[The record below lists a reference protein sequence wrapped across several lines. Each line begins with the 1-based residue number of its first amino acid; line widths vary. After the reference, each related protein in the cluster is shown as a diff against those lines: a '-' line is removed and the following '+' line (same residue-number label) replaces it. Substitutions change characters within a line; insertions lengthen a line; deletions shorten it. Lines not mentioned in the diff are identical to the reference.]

1 MDISVVIGV
10 DTETDIG
17 SFTPF
22 YNGVEKG
29 TPLLTVSY
37 THLDVYKRQFPRS
50 RLIMAC
56 LARRLLFWM
65 WQHES

>member
-22 YNGVEKG
+22 
-29 TPLLTVSY
+29 
-37 THLDVYKRQFPRS
+37 
-50 RLIMAC
+50 IME
-56 LARRLLFWM
+56 LKKEHRF
-65 WQHES
+65 

>member
-29 TPLLTVSY
+29 TPLL
-37 THLDVYKRQFPRS
+37 LEF
-50 RLIMAC
+50 
-56 LARRLLFWM
+56 F
-65 WQHES
+65 